1 MYMLANRNRRVQ
13 KLASVEHDQR
23 HSGLVHPRMEAM
35 RLVPATAKAALST
48 AAVPYLCS
56 ERLAVK
62 VQPNSTPGRIEW
74 HVHHLRNSRLD
85 RADQMD
91 RIVSH
96 TFHAPRT
103 TPTPPHTR
111 Q

>member
-62 VQPNSTPGRIEW
+62 VQPNSPPGRIEW
-74 HVHHLRNSRLD
+74 HVHHIRNIRIDRDALMYRLIHIGRGTSRA
-85 RADQMD
+85 R
-91 RIVSH
+91 VS
-96 TFHAPRT
+96 P
-103 TPTPPHTR
+103 
-111 Q
+111 